1 MKALLLQL
9 AARLL
14 KSGVAAI
21 RKANAAAK
29 RKHRNR
35 SALDGAMEAIE
46 DGHGGR
52 LEAYMRRLKNQNGG
66 EG

>member
-9 AARLL
+9 AAKLL
-14 KSGVAAI
+14 VAGA
-21 RKANAAAK
+21 RAYHDADAK
-29 RKHRNR
+29 RKHSN
-35 SALDGAMEAIE
+35 SAALDGAMEAIE